1 MAEAREAL
9 RAVIARHGLAA
20 RKSLGQHFL
29 LDPNLLARLVRAAG
43 PLAGVNVIEVGPGP
57 GGLTRAL
64 LDGDAAS
71 VTAIEIDRRAIAAT
85 SELLAAHP
93 ARLRVIEGDALDM
106 DLAALVPA
114 PRAIVANLPYNAGT
128 PMLVNWLHR
137 AAEFRSMT
145 LMFQREVAERIVA
158 VPGSPH
164 YGRLAVLA
172 ALTVDRAIV
181 MIVPASAFSP
191 PPKVESAV
199 VGLVPHAR
207 QLPGDLLDRVGRVTA
222 AAFGQRR
229 KMLRG
234 SLRGLGGTA
243 LLERVGIDP
252 VLRAET
258 LAPEDYVRL
267 AEAL

>member
-1 MAEAREAL
+1 MSEAL

-29 LDPNLLARLVRAAG
+29 LDPNLLDRIARVAG
-43 PLAGVNVIEVGPGP
+43 SLDGVNVIEVGPGP

-71 VTAIEIDRRAIAAT
+71 VTAIEIDKRAIAAT
-85 SELLAAHP
+85 SELLAAHGE
-93 ARLRVIEGDALDM
+93 RLRVIEGDALGM
-106 DLAALVPA
+106 DLVSVVPA

-128 PMLVNWLHR
+128 PMLVRWLHR
-137 AAEFRSMT
+137 AADFRSMT
-145 LMFQREVAERIVA
+145 LMFQHEVAERIVA
-158 VPGSPH
+158 APGSPH

-181 MIVPASAFSP
+181 MVVPASAFSP

-199 VGLVPHAR
+199 IRLIPHAH
-207 QLPGDLLDRVGRVTA
+207 QLPAALLERVGRVTA

-234 SLRGLGGTA
+234 SLRGLGGAA

-252 VLRAET
+252 ARRAET
-258 LAPEDYVRL
+258 LAPDDYVRL
-267 AEAL
+267 AETL

>member
-1 MAEAREAL
+1 MTEAREAL
-9 RAVIARHGLAA
+9 RAVIDRHGLAA

-29 LDPNLLARLVRAAG
+29 LDPELLARIARVAG
-43 PLAGVNVIEVGPGP
+43 SLIGVNVIEVGPGP

-64 LDGDAAS
+64 LDTGAAS
-71 VTAIEIDRRAIAAT
+71 VTAIEIDPRAIAAT
-85 SELLAAHP
+85 SELLAAHGD
-93 ARLRVIEGDALDM
+93 RLRVIEGDALGM
-106 DLAALVPA
+106 DLAGLAPT

-128 PMLVNWLHR
+128 AMLVDWLHH

-158 VPGSPH
+158 APGSPH

-172 ALTVDRAIV
+172 ALTVERSIG
-181 MIVPASAFSP
+181 MIVPAGAFSP
-191 PPKVESAV
+191 PPRVESAV
-199 VGLVPHAR
+199 VRLVPHQR
-207 QLPGDLLDRVGRVTA
+207 QPSGDLLVLVGRVTA

-234 SLRGLGGTA
+234 SLRALGGAA

-252 VLRAET
+252 ALRAEV
-258 LAPEDYVRL
+258 LAPDDYVRL
-267 AEAL
+267 AESL